1 MGGGR
6 QRTPEL
12 SVPMEKERVSNY
24 DPNKKNYVRQH
35 DPEHVSKGRKQA
47 SRNSHFNG
55 YDDEVIRGGKR
66 ARAKKPS
73 AQQMMAPIKIE
84 TAYMAGDTIT
94 VRDLTEKIGKSA
106 SEIIKKLF
114 LLGNM
119 ATINSEIDFDT
130 AQLVC
135 SDFEITLERKQEQT
149 AEAALVAE
157 DFDDAE
163 ETCSPDRL
171 S

>member
-1 MGGGR
+1 
-6 QRTPEL
+6 
-12 SVPMEKERVSNY
+12 MEKERVSNY
-24 DPNKKNYVRQH
+24 DPNKKNYIRQH
-35 DPEHVSKGRKQA
+35 DPEHVSRNRKQA
-47 SRNSHFNG
+47 SKNAHFNG

-119 ATINSEIDFDT
+119 ATLSWS
-130 AQLVC
+130 AP
-135 SDFEITLERKQEQT
+135 TLRLHSNANRNRQPKLPWLLKT
-149 AEAALVAE
+149 L
-157 DFDDAE
+157 
-163 ETCSPDRL
+163 TTLKKICSPVLRWL
-171 S
+171 PSWVTLTMVRPACWTTSARAV